1 MQDWV
6 AATRSALLAQD
17 ASRFAAL
24 DVRQVASIDSSN
36 SELMRQGR
44 AGNTAPQ
51 VLWAQAQTAGRGRM
65 GRAWLGAEANTNAK
79 SSESEASGLYFSVG
93 LTLAPLDW
101 SGLSL
106 ALGLAAAQA
115 LHSSVGV
122 KWPNDLW
129 LRQSESYAK
138 LGGILIETAASPHTP
153 EGAARW
159 VVIGL
164 GLNLRHTPKA
174 ADLRTPATDIASSL
188 PAAATAALLADTGLL
203 CARLTAAMVQ
213 AALRFEQRGFASFAA
228 DYQAR
233 DVLYGLPIH
242 TSAGASGLAQG
253 VDAQGHYLIQQ
264 ADGQLLRISS
274 AEISLRPS
282 AL

>member
-24 DVRQVASIDSSN
+24 DVRQVASIDSTN

-44 AGNTAPQ
+44 AGNTVPQ

-65 GRAWLGAEANTNAK
+65 GRLWLGAPADANGGTSEA
-79 SSESEASGLYFSVG
+79 SASGLYFSVG
-93 LTLAPLDW
+93 LTLAPRDW

-106 ALGLAAAQA
+106 ALGLAAAQT
-115 LHSSVGV
+115 LDRSVGV

-129 LRQSESYAK
+129 LRQGAGYAK
-138 LGGILIETAASPHTP
+138 LGGILIETMALPHAP

-164 GLNLRHTPKA
+164 GLNLRDAPQA
-174 ADLRTPATDIASSL
+174 PDLRTPATDIASGL
-188 PAAATAALLADTGLL
+188 PTAAAAALLADTGLL

-213 AALRFEQRGFASFAA
+213 AAVRFEQAGFASFVP
-228 DYQAR
+228 DYHAR

-242 TSAGASGLAQG
+242 SSAGASGIAHG
-253 VDAQGHYLIQQ
+253 VDHQGNYQIQMQ
-264 ADGQLLRISS
+264 SGELLGINS
-274 AEISLRPS
+274 AEISLRPG

>member
-24 DVRQVASIDSSN
+24 DVRQVASIDSTN

-65 GRAWLGAEANTNAK
+65 GRLWLGAPADTNGGTSEAN
-79 SSESEASGLYFSVG
+79 ASGLYFSVG
-93 LTLAPLDW
+93 LTLAPRDW

-106 ALGLAAAQA
+106 ALGLAVAQT
-115 LHSSVGV
+115 LHISVGV

-129 LRQSESYAK
+129 LRQGAGYAK
-138 LGGILIETAASPHTP
+138 LGGILIETMALPHAP

-164 GLNLRHTPKA
+164 GLNLRDAPQA
-174 ADLRTPATDIASSL
+174 PDLRTPATDIANAL
-188 PAAATAALLADTGLL
+188 PAAAAAALLADTGLL
-203 CARLTAAMVQ
+203 CAHLTAAMVQ
-213 AALRFEQRGFASFAA
+213 AARRFEQTGFASFVP
-228 DYQAR
+228 DYHAR
-233 DVLYGLPIH
+233 DVLYGQPIH
-242 TSAGASGLAQG
+242 SSAGASGMALG
-253 VDAQGHYLIQQ
+253 VDAQGHYQIQQ
-264 ADGQLLRISS
+264 GNAELLRISS
-274 AEISLRPS
+274 AEISLRPG